1 MAAQAEFG
9 PLTRGG
15 SSVLSG
21 TATGRLHRAAVVR
34 IGFGLIWAIDASFKW
49 LPGFVHGQTLTQE
62 LAPSSVHTPV
72 IHQWIQLWH
81 NIATSSPGTFAV
93 GTAVIETL
101 IALGLIFGAF
111 SNLVF
116 IGSAVY
122 SLGIWSSAEAFG
134 LPWNTPG
141 ITDVGPSV
149 AYIFASLALLHA
161 YAGATWS
168 LDSRLRPRL
177 GRFAWL
183 ASPTPDEI
191 QQRTAHPAPAPAN

>member
-1 MAAQAEFG
+1 MATQAEFG

-21 TATGRLHRAAVVR
+21 TAAGRLHRAAAVR

-62 LAPSSVHTPV
+62 LAPGSVHTPV

-81 NIATSSPGTFAV
+81 DIATSSPGTFAV

-101 IALGLIFGAF
+101 IALGLIFGFF

-149 AYIFASLALLHA
+149 AYIFASLALVHA

-183 ASPTPDEI
+183 AGPTPDEI
-191 QQRTAHPAPAPAN
+191 QHGTAHPAPAN